1 LSRAALRSKRN
12 TPSAVIIP
20 KKKFV
25 PYTRAAEPHQAM
37 RFIAFLKRFTLT

>member
-20 KKKFV
+20 KKIRPV
-25 PYTRAAEPHQAM
+25 YPAVEPHQAM
-37 RFIAFLKRFTLT
+37 RFIAFLERFTLT